1 MSVNVLIEKA
11 DEPTDA
17 RLRTALGQTWGLFEA
32 LRTLTTASCELDWRH
47 YGKKYGWKLKVH
59 ADDKTLLELTVA
71 DGWFLV
77 AMAIRE
83 KERQELKT
91 DPAAAALA
99 EVPDA
104 ASPEGY
110 GIKIE
115 IRDAASAARAMGLV
129 RFIMSKR
136 SLS

>member
-1 MSVNVLIEKA
+1 MSVNVLNEKA
-11 DEPTDA
+11 AEPTDPQVKA
-17 RLRTALGQTWGLFEA
+17 ALGPTLVHFEA
-32 LRTLTTASCELDWRH
+32 LRALTASCEWDWRH

-83 KERQELKT
+83 KERQELKG
-91 DPAAAALA
+91 DPAASALGEQLA
-99 EVPDA
+99 GA

-110 GIKIE
+110 GLKIE
-115 IRDAASAARAMGLV
+115 VRDAASWERALALV
-129 RFIMSKR
+129 RFIMAR
-136 SLS
+136 RAL